1 MNFIKAEL
9 YKLSKL
15 KKSYLAIIGMNLIPI
30 IVLLITL
37 YLITFK
43 SEILKGSMGMGM
55 MYSEKAKKAIS
66 LTFFAEIYS
75 ISLASLLFMSMIIGE
90 MISKEFSS
98 GTIKLLLTQPVKRCW
113 LFFYKFSS
121 LIIFYLISISI
132 GYMIMLLNGLILY
145 TVDHG
150 FIKIVNFSS
159 MWKIAL
165 TFIVLDISYIAF
177 VSLIASFS
185 PSIEITISLSIM
197 VYIMMKIADAVL
209 YAGNKV
215 SAFGELAKKI
225 APYTYTNS
233 TTVVNSYDKIKGY
246 IEGLISTFPVN
257 TDLLMMNGMYSLIFF
272 LIGMVLFLRR
282 EN

>member
-1 MNFIKAEL
+1 
-9 YKLSKL
+9 
-15 KKSYLAIIGMNLIPI
+15 
-30 IVLLITL
+30 
-37 YLITFK
+37 
-43 SEILKGSMGMGM
+43 
-55 MYSEKAKKAIS
+55 
-66 LTFFAEIYS
+66 
-75 ISLASLLFMSMIIGE
+75 
-90 MISKEFSS
+90 
-98 GTIKLLLTQPVKRCW
+98 
-113 LFFYKFSS
+113 
-121 LIIFYLISISI
+121 
-132 GYMIMLLNGLILY
+132 MLLNGLILY